1 MSLDQVTVEGTLK
14 PDGTLELDEP
24 LKLPA
29 GRVVVV
35 VHPLS
40 SASPSAPGRR
50 WTATELR
57 KLPPAQRDAI
67 LAEQA
72 ALLED
77 EYRHDPELTAFEAF
91 GDEDLYVDDPGTETR

>member
-1 MSLDQVTVEGTLK
+1 MSPDATTIQGTVK

-35 VHPLS
+35 VQPLS
-40 SASPSAPGRR
+40 SASPPAPGRR
-50 WTATELR
+50 WTAAELR

-77 EYRHDPELTAFEAF
+77 EYRHNPELTEFEAF